1 MKVTKQEIT
10 KDNVFEQMALITKS
24 NLIQKGILPDI
35 ANQIAVDFV
44 KERGVQILTKIVNDD
59 NKN

>member
-10 KDNVFEQMALITKS
+10 KDNIFEQMALMTKS
-24 NLIQKGILPDI
+24 NLIQKGILPNV

-44 KERGVQILTKIVNDD
+44 KEKGMDILKKVATK
-59 NKN
+59 

>member
-24 NLIQKGILPDI
+24 NLLEKGFLPEV

-44 KERGVQILTKIVNDD
+44 KAKGLDVLKNVAEK
-59 NKN
+59 NK

>member
-10 KDNVFEQMALITKS
+10 KDNVFEQMALMTKS
-24 NLIQKGILPDI
+24 NLIQKGILPDV
-35 ANQIAVDFV
+35 ANQIAVDFA
-44 KERGVQILTKIVNDD
+44 KERGMQILTKIANDD